1 MDSHI
6 LDRPIWSSLTTVH
19 DRFAVGDDRA
29 RRFEDG
35 VSPFAATKDDSEES
49 LKSLAR
55 LMPEGGSLFF
65 VQVPAVAV
73 PAGLRIV
80 HSGQGEQMLLEKLTT
95 KSGGVHRIERL
106 GDTDAGAMLAL
117 ATLTKPGPYFRD
129 TRLLG
134 EFWGVKEDGKLI
146 AMTGER
152 FRHPGYTEVSGVCTH
167 PDYLGR
173 GLAHALCVKVAE
185 QILARGETPY
195 LHVYS
200 ANTRA
205 IRVYENLGF
214 RTRKQVHAVM
224 LERA

>member
-1 MDSHI
+1 MDNHI
-6 LDRPIWSSLTTVH
+6 LDRPIWNSLTTIH
-19 DRFAVGDDRA
+19 ARFAMGDDRA
-29 RRFEDG
+29 RRLRDG
-35 VSPFAATKDDSEES
+35 VGIFAATKDDSRES
-49 LKSLAR
+49 LNSLER
-55 LMPEGGSLFF
+55 LMPEGGKLFF
-65 VQVPAVAV
+65 IQVPPVVV
-73 PAGLRIV
+73 PDGLRV
-80 HSGQGEQMLLEKLTT
+80 VQSGQGEQMLLEKLTAKAGT
-95 KSGGVHRIERL
+95 DHVVERL
-106 GDTDAGAMLAL
+106 GAGDADAMLEL

-167 PDYLGR
+167 PDHLGR

-185 QILARGETPY
+185 QIIARGETPY
-195 LHVYS
+195 LQVYS

-224 LERA
+224 LERV